1 MFSVIFPG
9 QGSQMV
15 GMGKEFY
22 DKFDLVK
29 NLFKEA
35 DDTLNFPI
43 SKLILEGPK
52 GELDLTVNTQ
62 PAIFLVSYSIYNV
75 IKKEFNIDLSK
86 AKYFAGHSLGEY
98 SALSCAGYLNLSET
112 LKILRIRGDAMQNSV
127 PKGEGGMVAVLGS
140 TVEII
145 EKILKDNEQNLSI
158 QIANDNSEG
167 QIVLSGKTDD
177 LDKLILIL
185 KENTIKNIK
194 LPVSAPFHCRLMNKA
209 TNIMSNE
216 LNKLNFIEGENKLI
230 SNVTANEISNT
241 SELKDLLVKQ
251 IENRVRWRESVINM
265 INNDVNHFIEI
276 GPGKVLS
283 GLVKRIN
290 KEVKIN
296 AINNQG
302 DIEGLKIWL
311 I

>member
-35 DDTLNFPI
+35 DDTLNFSL

-52 GELDLTVNTQ
+52 EELDLTANTQ
-62 PAIFLVSYSIYNV
+62 PAIFLISYSIYNV
-75 IKKEFNIDLSK
+75 IKTEFNIDLNK

-98 SALSCAGYLNLSET
+98 SALSCAGYLNFTDT

-140 TVEII
+140 KVETI
-145 EKILKDNEQNLSI
+145 EKILNEQNLSA

-185 KENTIKNIK
+185 KENAIKNIK
-194 LPVSAPFHCRLMNKA
+194 LPVSAPFHCNLMNKA
-209 TNIMSNE
+209 TNIMSGE
-216 LNKLNFIEGENKLI
+216 LNKLNFKEGENKLI

-241 SELKDLLVKQ
+241 TELKELLVKQ

-265 INNDVNHFIEI
+265 IGSGVNHLIEI

-283 GLVKRIN
+283 GLVKRIS
-290 KEVKIN
+290 KDVKIDT
-296 AINNQG
+296 INNKV
-302 DIEGLKIWL
+302 DIEGLKIWV

>member
-29 NLFKEA
+29 DLFKEA
-35 DDTLNFPI
+35 DDTLNFSM

-52 GELDLTVNTQ
+52 EELDLTANTQ
-62 PAIFLVSYSIYNV
+62 PAIFLISYSIYNV

-98 SALSCAGYLNLSET
+98 SALSCAGYLNFSET
-112 LKILRIRGDAMQNSV
+112 IKILRIRGDAMQNSV

-140 TVEII
+140 KVEII
-145 EKILKDNEQNLSI
+145 EKILKNNEQNLSA

-185 KENTIKNIK
+185 KENSIKNIK
-194 LPVSAPFHCRLMNKA
+194 LPVSAPFHCNLMNKA
-209 TNIMSNE
+209 TNIMNDE
-216 LNKLNFIEGENKLI
+216 LNKLNFNEGENKLI

-241 SELKDLLVKQ
+241 TELKELLIKQ

-265 INNDVNHFIEI
+265 IGSDVNHFIEI

-283 GLVKRIN
+283 GLVKRIS
-290 KEVKIN
+290 KEVKIDT
-296 AINNQG
+296 INNQG
-302 DIEGLKIWL
+302 DIEGLKI
-311 I
+311 